1 MLMRNRKLSRWMMTG
16 CALSLFAAI
25 PLTACNSNVSSYP
38 SVKLEFSELEMSVG
52 ESRQLRVSVQKG
64 YDGEVRWFSSNENV
78 VLVKD
83 GYAFAVGVG
92 TAKITAAFAGGYADL
107 NITVVEGEGGG
118 ATSDRL
124 SIAPKTKSIAP
135 GKTFKITY
143 SIYPTDSKVTFVSG
157 NPAVATVDENG
168 TVTAVAN
175 GSTNITV
182 TGENGKVAVCAVT
195 VSADS
200 GGSGAEGRDI
210 AVSRDLHYSG
220 VSIQVGAPKNQ
231 LAWMNSILGEFNT
244 LTGSSIS
251 FTVSEFEE
259 GDGVGNLPT
268 AESAPDIF
276 PYASDQT
283 LSFFQLGALSNVSRS
298 DGNWIKENMGEA
310 AYKAAKLQN
319 LVGIPF
325 TSDNG
330 AVMFYDANVVTD
342 PSQIDTLDELFALA
356 DEKGYEVDLKYG
368 DGFYCAPILQS
379 YAGGNSLYT
388 LTPTD
393 RSYNA
398 TSTFASQ
405 EGLQGAKLLKRL
417 ISEPSIRN
425 VNSTAPIPTK
435 NDILATI
442 VDVSKVASFKKEMDD
457 SGANYKTAPLPLVTE
472 NGPRLGSYLGYK
484 FYGVN
489 NTLSAANK
497 TIAFNVAKF
506 LASEYVQA
514 KRFDS
519 YKAKPTILDL
529 EDYVAGESHIDSL
542 NEQSKNNGTI
552 LLTACGL
559 ELWSE
564 AATAA
569 QSIKALGTNPTD
581 EEYMDILRILDN
593 ALER

>member
-1 MLMRNRKLSRWMMTG
+1 MAS
-16 CALSLFAAI
+16 CALSFFTAI
-25 PLTACNSNVSSYP
+25 PLTACDSGNNSYA

-52 ESRQLRVSVQKG
+52 DSKKIKVSVSKG
-64 YDGEVRWFSSNENV
+64 FEGTVRWFSSNENV
-78 VLVKD
+78 ILMKD

-92 TAKITAAFAGGYADL
+92 TAKVTAAFAGGYADVL
-107 NITVVEGEGGG
+107 ITVVEGEGGG
-118 ATSDRL
+118 ATVDRL
-124 SIAPKTKSIAP
+124 SISPKSKTIAP
-135 GKTFKITY
+135 GKSFKITY
-143 SIYPTDSKVTFVSG
+143 SIYPTDATVSFASG
-157 NPAVATVDENG
+157 NTAVATVDDNG

-182 TGENGKVAVCAVT
+182 TGSNGKVGVCAVT
-195 VSADS
+195 VSEE
-200 GGSGAEGRDI
+200 GGGGGGAEGRDI
-210 AVSRDLHYSG
+210 AVDTNLNYSG
-220 VSIQVGAPKNQ
+220 VSIRVGAPKNQ
-231 LAWMNSILGEFNT
+231 VAWMNSMLGEFNS
-244 LTGSSIS
+244 LTHSSIS

-259 GDGVGNLPT
+259 GDGVSNLPT

-283 LSFFQLGALSNVSRS
+283 LSFYQLGALSNVSRS
-298 DGNWIKENMGEA
+298 DGNWIKETMGQDAYNA
-310 AYKAAKLQN
+310 ARLQSV
-319 LVGIPF
+319 VGIPF

-330 AVMFYDANVVTD
+330 AVMFYDKTVVSD
-342 PSQIDTLDELFALA
+342 PSQIDTLPELFALA
-356 DEKGYEVDLKYG
+356 DERGLEVNIPYG
-368 DGFYCAPILQS
+368 NGFYCAPILQT
-379 YAGGNSLYT
+379 YAGGTSLYN

-398 TSTFASQ
+398 TSNFASN
-405 EGLQGAKLLKRL
+405 EGLQGAKLLKSL
-417 ISEPSIRN
+417 IDQSSIRN
-425 VNSTAPIPTK
+425 VATVPGK
-435 NDILATI
+435 NDVLATI
-442 VDVSKVASFKKEMDD
+442 VDVSKVASFKNEMGDKY
-457 SGANYKTAPLPLVTE
+457 ATAPLPFVTE
-472 NGPRLGSYLGYK
+472 GGPRLGSYLGYK

-529 EDYVAGESHIDSL
+529 QDYAMSESHIQSL
-542 NEQSKNNGTI
+542 TTQSQNNGTI

-564 AATAA
+564 TATAT
-569 QSIKALGTNPTD
+569 QSIKALPANASD
-581 EEYMDILRILDN
+581 ADYMEILRVLDG

>member
-1 MLMRNRKLSRWMMTG
+1 MKDKKLRLSIMAS
-16 CALSLFAAI
+16 CALSLFTAV
-25 PLTACNSNVSSYP
+25 PLAGCDSDKNSSYA

-52 ESRQLRVSVQKG
+52 ESKQLRVSVTKG
-64 YDGEVRWFSSNENV
+64 FEGEVRWFSSNENV
-78 VLVKD
+78 VLIKD

-92 TAKITAAFAGGYADL
+92 TAKVTAAFGGGFADL

-118 ATSDRL
+118 ATVDRL
-124 SIAPKTKSIAP
+124 SISPKSKTVAP

-143 SIYPTDSKVTFVSG
+143 SIYPTDSTVTFASG
-157 NPAVATVDENG
+157 NTAVATVDANG

-182 TGENGKVAVCAVT
+182 TGSNGKVAVCAVT
-195 VSADS
+195 VSAES
-200 GGSGAEGRDI
+200 GGGGSAEGRDI
-210 AVSRDLHYSG
+210 AVDRNLNYSG
-220 VSIQVGAPKNQ
+220 VAIRVGAPKNQ
-231 LAWMNSILGEFNT
+231 VAWMNSILGEFNSF
-244 LTGSSIS
+244 TGSSIS

-259 GDGVGNLPT
+259 GDGVSNLPT

-283 LSFFQLGALSNVSRS
+283 LSFYQLGALSNVSRS
-298 DGNWIKENMGEA
+298 DGNWIKDNMGVD
-310 AYKAAKLQN
+310 AYNAAKLQSV
-319 LVGIPF
+319 VGIPF

-330 AVMFYDANVVTD
+330 AVMFYDKSVVSD

-356 DEKGYEVDLKYG
+356 DEKGLEVNIGYG
-368 DGFYCAPILQS
+368 NGFYCAPILQT
-379 YAGGNSLYT
+379 YAGGQSLYT

-398 TSTFASQ
+398 TSTFASD
-405 EGLQGAKLLKRL
+405 EGLRGAKLLKRL
-417 ISEPSIRN
+417 IDEPSIRN
-425 VNSTAPIPTK
+425 VATVPGK
-435 NDILATI
+435 NDVLATI
-442 VDVSKVASFKKEMDD
+442 VDVSKVASFKNEMGDKY
-457 SGANYKTAPLPLVTE
+457 ATAPLPLVTE

-514 KRFDS
+514 KRFDA

-529 EDYVAGESHIDSL
+529 EEYAMSESHIQSL
-542 NEQSKNNGTI
+542 TTQAQNNGTI

-564 AATAA
+564 TATAT
-569 QSIKALGTNPTD
+569 QSIKALPTNASD
-581 EEYMDILRILDN
+581 ADYMDILRVLDS